1 MKNDILKHYIEVP
14 DNLFALLSRYRVVI
28 PGIQRHYVQGANNPK
43 AESVRKQ
50 FIKEI
55 FTAIEKK
62 QNEFSLHFIY
72 GPINT
77 DGEDSFVPVDG
88 QQRLTTLW
96 LIARYAAEKA
106 EPSDR
111 KHLLH
116 LLSRFTYEDRINA
129 KRFCQALTCEDSR
142 WDITQDPNPNILCQ
156 DWFVDY
162 WKEDETVASM
172 IRMLST
178 IHEEWNKYQD
188 TITAENILEAIDS
201 KIRFNLKIDAFG
213 DDIYMKMN
221 ARGLQLTQWENFK
234 AKISEDL
241 REDKKEWWVK
251 KMEELSNRFFTLSDK
266 QHELPDNAFF
276 ALYARIMAYEAR
288 ESGVDCGNNIK
299 ELADYKK
306 WNHIELPFVPYSDF
320 SGIMQGIQE
329 RQDSGNEPIAS
340 TVADTCVKMLETVL
354 DNAQEKV
361 PYFGDSKLF
370 DTFFHPQNGN
380 ELDFTLCCYE
390 YFKKFDNIDN
400 CDFLKAL
407 RLMWNILEN
416 VNKQYDKP
424 DNRIELVKKFIDL
437 EDKTLYSRK
446 ITLYS
451 PQIKEIIDSD
461 VPEQA
466 KEEAKKAIQMHCDD
480 QSMPNDWNEETLGPW
495 SNWNDAIEKA
505 EECAF
510 FHGSIRFLYRNS
522 NGDTTCWKKF
532 ATKLSNCKKLFTK
545 DGLSEEMKV
554 KANQVLISHCED
566 WKKLIRKP
574 VFDAKNESWKQVLT
588 DSSLSEC
595 VNGLLLSPNE
605 IVDNHNEI
613 IQILIDDAIWKNLI
627 KETPGYELEWKANSP
642 SLWLNRYLYLT
653 LKLTRD
659 NHEDILDAFIGESK
673 VTFDAPE
680 EERYRTIKG
689 KNYYFAVPMWFTY
702 KYKGKEYHFAWQTSG
717 NIDMYDNNWNKLF
730 DLYYKKYGEG
740 FNIAIDDQSDHD
752 SSYYIRMIEDCIER
766 YVKLKGNHT
775 SSLPVQHK

>member
-1 MKNDILKHYIEVP
+1 MKNDILKQNIEVP

-62 QNEFSLHFIY
+62 QNEFNLHFIY

-111 KHLLH
+111 KDLLR

-129 KRFCQALTCEDSR
+129 KRFCQALTCEASR

-178 IHEEWNKYQD
+178 IHEEWNKHQG
-188 TITAENILEAIDS
+188 TITAEDILEAIAS

-234 AKISEDL
+234 GKFSEDL

-251 KMEELSNRFFTLSDK
+251 EMEELSNRFFTCSNK

-288 ESGVDCGNNIK
+288 KKTGVDCGNNIK

-320 SGIMQGIQE
+320 SGIMQEIQE
-329 RQDSGNEPIAS
+329 IRNEPIAS

-354 DNAQEKV
+354 DNAQEIV

-390 YFKKFDNIDN
+390 YFKKFNNIDTR
-400 CDFLKAL
+400 DFLKDL

-416 VNKQYDKP
+416 VDKQYENPDYRVKLIKKIIDIEDK
-424 DNRIELVKKFIDL
+424 DL
-437 EDKTLYSRK
+437 KDKTLYSPK
-446 ITLYS
+446 
-451 PQIKEIIDSD
+451 IKEIIGSIAS
-461 VPEQA
+461 EQA
-466 KEEAKKAIQMHCDD
+466 KEQAEEEAEKAVQMNRND
-480 QSMPNDWNEETLGPW
+480 QSMPSDWNEEKLGLW
-495 SNWNDAIEKA
+495 RDWNDAIEKA
-505 EECAF
+505 EKWAF
-510 FHGSIRFLYRNS
+510 FHGSIRFLYEKNS
-522 NGDTTCWKKF
+522 NRETTWENF
-532 ATKLSNCKKLFTK
+532 ATKLSNCMDLFVSE
-545 DGLSEEMKV
+545 GLSEDKKM
-554 KANQVLISHCED
+554 KANQVLISHCEN
-566 WKKLIRKP
+566 WENLRRKP
-574 VFDAKNESWKQVLT
+574 VFDAKKESWKKVLT
-588 DSSLSEC
+588 DSSLSKC

-605 IVDNHNEI
+605 IVDNHDDI
-613 IQILIDDAIWKNLI
+613 IQLLIDNDIWKNLI
-627 KETPGYELEWKANSP
+627 TKNSGYKLEWKANSP

-702 KYKGKEYHFAWQTSG
+702 KYKGKEYHFAWQTLG
-717 NIDMYDNNWNKLF
+717 NIDMYDNGWERLS
-730 DLYYKKYGEG
+730 DQYDGEMANN
-740 FNIAIDDQSDHD
+740 FTIHIDEETDHD
-752 SSYYIRMIEDCIER
+752 SSYYIKKIEKCIDCYEKIHN
-766 YVKLKGNHT
+766 K
-775 SSLPVQHK
+775 

>member
-1 MKNDILKHYIEVP
+1 MRNDILKYYIEVP

-55 FTAIEKK
+55 FTAIEEK
-62 QNEFSLHFIY
+62 QSDFNLHFIY

-111 KHLLH
+111 KDLLS

-129 KRFCQALTCEDSR
+129 KRFCQALTCENSR
-142 WDITQDPNPNILCQ
+142 WDITQDPNPDILCQ

-178 IHEEWNKYQD
+178 IHEEWNKHQD
-188 TITAENILEAIDS
+188 SITAEDILEAIAS

-234 AKISEDL
+234 GKFSEDL
-241 REDKKEWWVK
+241 CEDKKEWWVK
-251 KMEELSNRFFTLSDK
+251 EMEELSNRFFTCSDE

-276 ALYARIMAYEAR
+276 ALYARIMAYEAKKP
-288 ESGVDCGNNIK
+288 GVDCGNGIK
-299 ELADYKK
+299 ELAAYTHNT
-306 WNHIELPFVPYSDF
+306 WSQIELPFVPYSDF
-320 SGIMQGIQE
+320 SGITN
-329 RQDSGNEPIAS
+329 NESIAS
-340 TVADTCVKMLETVL
+340 TVAATCVKMIKTVL
-354 DNAQEKV
+354 DNFKEIA
-361 PYFGDSKLF
+361 PYFGDNKLF

-390 YFKKFDNIDN
+390 YFKKFVNEDVDTTH
-400 CDFLKAL
+400 FLKAL

-416 VNKQYDKP
+416 VDKQYENP
-424 DNRIELVKKFIDL
+424 DNRVELVKKFISL
-437 EDKTLYSRK
+437 EDK
-446 ITLYS
+446 TLYS
-451 PQIKEIIDSD
+451 PQIKEIIGSD
-461 VPEQA
+461 DPEQA
-466 KEEAKKAIQMHCDD
+466 KEEAEKAVQMHRND
-480 QSMPNDWNEETLGPW
+480 QSMPSDWNEETLKPW

-522 NGDTTCWKKF
+522 NRETTWENF
-532 ATKLSNCKKLFTK
+532 ATKLSNCMDLFTK
-545 DGLSEEMKV
+545 DGLSEDKKV

-574 VFDAKNESWKQVLT
+574 VFDTDKESWKQVLT
-588 DSSLSEC
+588 DVKLSEY

-605 IVDNHNEI
+605 IADSHDDI
-613 IQILIDDAIWKNLI
+613 IQLLIDNDIWKNLI
-627 KETPGYELEWKANSP
+627 NENPGYELEWKANSP

-653 LKLTRD
+653 VKLTR
-659 NHEDILDAFIGESK
+659 NNREDILDSFINN
-673 VTFDAPE
+673 DD
-680 EERYRTIKG
+680 IK
-689 KNYYFAVPMWFTY
+689 FEA
-702 KYKGKEYHFAWQTSG
+702 
-717 NIDMYDNNWNKLF
+717 
-730 DLYYKKYGEG
+730 
-740 FNIAIDDQSDHD
+740 
-752 SSYYIRMIEDCIER
+752 EDCCT
-766 YVKLKGNHT
+766 YVLR
-775 SSLPVQHK
+775 V

>member
-1 MKNDILKHYIEVP
+1 MKNDILKHYTEVP

-62 QNEFSLHFIY
+62 QNEFNLHFIY

-77 DGEDSFVPVDG
+77 NGEDSFVPVDG

-96 LIARYAAEKA
+96 LIARYAVEKA
-106 EPSDR
+106 EPSNR
-111 KHLLH
+111 KDLLR

-129 KRFCQALTCEDSR
+129 KRFCQALTCEDLR
-142 WDITQDPNPNILCQ
+142 WDITQDPNPDILCQ

-178 IHEEWNKYQD
+178 IHEEWNKHQD
-188 TITAENILEAIDS
+188 SITAEDILEAIAS
-201 KIRFNLKIDAFG
+201 KIRFELKIDAFG

-234 AKISEDL
+234 GKFSEDL
-241 REDKKEWWVK
+241 CEDKKEWWVK
-251 KMEELSNRFFTLSDK
+251 EMEELSNRFFTCSDE

-288 ESGVDCGNNIK
+288 ESGVDCGNGIK
-299 ELADYKK
+299 ELAAYTH
-306 WNHIELPFVPYSDF
+306 NHNTWSQIELPFVPYSDF
-320 SGIMQGIQE
+320 SGITN
-329 RQDSGNEPIAS
+329 NESIAS
-340 TVADTCVKMLETVL
+340 TVADTCVKMIKTVL
-354 DNAQEKV
+354 GNDQNIV

-554 KANQVLISHCED
+554 KANQVLISHCGNWEVL
-566 WKKLIRKP
+566 KRKP
-574 VFDAKNESWKQVLT
+574 VFDANKESWKQVLT
-588 DSSLSEC
+588 DFSLSEC

-605 IVDNHNEI
+605 IVDNHDDI
-613 IQILIDDAIWKNLI
+613 IQLLIDNDIWKNLI
-627 KETPGYELEWKANSP
+627 TKNSGYELEWKENSP
-642 SLWLNRYLYLT
+642 SLWWNWHLKLT
-653 LKLTRD
+653 LKLTR
-659 NHEDILDAFIGESK
+659 NNREDILDAFINESK

-680 EERYRTIKG
+680 EKRYRKIKG

-702 KYKGKEYHFAWQTSG
+702 KYKGKEYHFAWQTLG
-717 NIDMYDNNWNKLF
+717 NIDMYDNGWKRLF
-730 DLYYKKYGEG
+730 DQYDGEMANN
-740 FNIAIDDQSDHD
+740 FTIHIDEETGHD
-752 SSYYIRMIEDCIER
+752 SSYYIKKIEKCIDCYEKIHN
-766 YVKLKGNHT
+766 K
-775 SSLPVQHK
+775 

>member
-1 MKNDILKHYIEVP
+1 MKNNILKHYIEVP

-62 QNEFSLHFIY
+62 QNEFNLHFIY

-77 DGEDSFVPVDG
+77 NGEDSFVPVDG

-106 EPSDR
+106 ESSDR
-111 KHLLH
+111 KDLLR

-178 IHEEWNKYQD
+178 IYEEWNKHQD
-188 TITAENILEAIDS
+188 SITAEDILEAIAS
-201 KIRFNLKIDAFG
+201 KIRFELKIDAFG

-234 AKISEDL
+234 GKFSEDL

-251 KMEELSNRFFTLSDK
+251 EMEELSNRFFHCSGE

-288 ESGVDCGNNIK
+288 KSVVDCGNGIK
-299 ELADYKK
+299 ELAAYTHNT
-306 WNHIELPFVPYSDF
+306 WSQIELPFVPYSDF
-320 SGIMQGIQE
+320 SGITN
-329 RQDSGNEPIAS
+329 NES
-340 TVADTCVKMLETVL
+340 VAKTCVKMLKTVL
-354 DNAQEKV
+354 DHYKKAV
-361 PYFGDSKLF
+361 PYFGDRTLF
-370 DTFFHPQNGN
+370 ETFFHPKNKN
-380 ELDFTLCCYE
+380 DLDFTLCCYE
-390 YFKKFDNIDN
+390 YFKKFNNIETK
-400 CDFLKAL
+400 DFLKAL

-416 VNKQYDKP
+416 VYRQDEKP
-424 DNRIELVKKFIDL
+424 DYRVKLVKKFIDL
-437 EDKTLYSRK
+437 GDQ
-446 ITLYS
+446 TLYS
-451 PQIKEIIDSD
+451 PQIKGKIIDSNA
-461 VPEQA
+461 PEQA
-466 KEEAKKAIQMHCDD
+466 KEEAEKAIQMNCND
-480 QSMPNDWNEETLGPW
+480 QSMPSDWNEETLGKW

-522 NGDTTCWKKF
+522 NGEKPWEKF
-532 ATKLSNCKKLFTK
+532 ATKLCNCIDLFTK
-545 DGLSEEMKV
+545 DGLSEEKKV
-554 KANQVLISHCED
+554 KANQVLISHC
-566 WKKLIRKP
+566 KKWDDIRREP
-574 VFDAKNESWKQVLT
+574 VFDTKNESWKQVLT

-613 IQILIDDAIWKNLI
+613 IQILIDDAIWKILI

-702 KYKGKEYHFAWQTSG
+702 KYKDKEYHFAWQTWG
-717 NIDMYDNNWNKLF
+717 NIDMYDNGWERLF
-730 DLYYKKYGEG
+730 DQYDGEMANN
-740 FNIAIDDQSDHD
+740 FTIHIDKETGHD
-752 SSYYIRMIEDCIER
+752 SSYYIKKIEDCIDCYE
-766 YVKLKGNHT
+766 KIHNK
-775 SSLPVQHK
+775 

>member
-43 AESVRKQ
+43 AESVRKL

-55 FTAIEKK
+55 FTAIEEK
-62 QNEFSLHFIY
+62 QNEFNLHFIY

-111 KHLLH
+111 KDLLS

-142 WDITQDPNPNILCQ
+142 WDFTQDLNPDILCQ

-178 IHEEWNKYQD
+178 IHEEWNKHQD
-188 TITAENILEAIDS
+188 TITAEDVLEAIAS

-234 AKISEDL
+234 GKFSEDL
-241 REDKKEWWVK
+241 CEDKKEWWVK
-251 KMEELSNRFFTLSDK
+251 EMEELSNRFFTCSDE

-288 ESGVDCGNNIK
+288 ESGVDCGNSIK
-299 ELADYKK
+299 QLAAYTHNT
-306 WNHIELPFVPYSDF
+306 WSQIELPFVPYSDF
-320 SGIMQGIQE
+320 SGITN
-329 RQDSGNEPIAS
+329 NESIAS
-340 TVADTCVKMLETVL
+340 TIAATCVKMIKTVL
-354 DNAQEKV
+354 ERYQKIV
-361 PYFGDSKLF
+361 PYFGDRTLF
-370 DTFFHPQNGN
+370 ETFFHPKNKN
-380 ELDFTLCCYE
+380 DLDFTLCCYE
-390 YFKKFDNIDN
+390 YFKKFDNIETK
-400 CDFLKAL
+400 DFLKAL

-416 VNKQYDKP
+416 VP
-424 DNRIELVKKFIDL
+424 DNRVELVKKIIDL
-437 EDKTLYSRK
+437 EDKTLYSR
-446 ITLYS
+446 
-451 PQIKEIIDSD
+451 QIKKIIGSNT
-461 VPEQA
+461 PKQA
-466 KEEAKKAIQMHCDD
+466 EEEAEKAIQMDCND
-480 QSMPNDWNEETLGPW
+480 QSIPSDWNEETLGKW

-522 NGDTTCWKKF
+522 NGKNTWEKF
-532 ATKLSNCKKLFTK
+532 ATKLSNCMDLFTK
-545 DGLSEEMKV
+545 DGLSEDKKV
-554 KANQVLISHCED
+554 KANQVLISHCKD

-574 VFDAKNESWKQVLT
+574 VFDTDKESWKQVLT
-588 DSSLSEC
+588 DVKLSEY

-605 IVDNHNEI
+605 IADSHDDI
-613 IQILIDDAIWKNLI
+613 IQLLIDNDIWKNLI
-627 KETPGYELEWKANSP
+627 NENSGYELEWKANSP

-702 KYKGKEYHFAWQTSG
+702 KYKGKEYHFAWQIWG
-717 NIDMYDNNWNKLF
+717 YIDMYDNGWKRLCEQY
-730 DLYYKKYGEG
+730 DGEMANN
-740 FNIAIDDQSDHD
+740 FTIHIDEETDHD
-752 SSYYIRMIEDCIER
+752 SSYYIKKIEKCIDCYEKIHN
-766 YVKLKGNHT
+766 K
-775 SSLPVQHK
+775 

>member
-162 WKEDETVASM
+162 WKKDETVASM

-178 IHEEWNKYQD
+178 IHEEWNKHQD
-188 TITAENILEAIDS
+188 TITAEDVLEAIAS
-201 KIRFNLKIDAFG
+201 KIRFELKIDAFG

-234 AKISEDL
+234 GKFSEDL

-251 KMEELSNRFFTLSDK
+251 EIEELSNRFFTCSDE
-266 QHELPDNAFF
+266 QYELPDNAFF
-276 ALYARIMAYEAR
+276 ALYARIMAYEAKKT
-288 ESGVDCGNNIK
+288 GVDCGNGIK
-299 ELADYKK
+299 ELAAYTHNT
-306 WNHIELPFVPYSDF
+306 WSQIELPFVPYSDF
-320 SGIMQGIQE
+320 LGITN
-329 RQDSGNEPIAS
+329 NESIAS
-340 TVADTCVKMLETVL
+340 TVAATCVKMIKTVL
-354 DNAQEKV
+354 DRYQEIV
-361 PYFGDSKLF
+361 PYFGDRTLF
-370 DTFFHPQNGN
+370 ETFFHPKNGN

-390 YFKKFDNIDN
+390 YFQKFVNEDVDTTH
-400 CDFLKAL
+400 FLKAL

-416 VNKQYDKP
+416 VDKQYEKKT
-424 DNRIELVKKFIDL
+424 DNRVKLVKKFIDL
-437 EDKTLYSRK
+437 GDQ
-446 ITLYS
+446 TLYS
-451 PQIKEIIDSD
+451 PQIREIEKEIEKA
-461 VPEQA
+461 PEQA
-466 KEEAKKAIQMHCDD
+466 KEEAEKAKQMHCND
-480 QSMPNDWNEETLGPW
+480 QSMPSDWNEKILGRW
-495 SNWNDAIEKA
+495 SNWNDAIKKA

-510 FHGSIRFLYRNS
+510 FHGSIRFLYEKNS
-522 NGDTTCWKKF
+522 NGKTTWENF
-532 ATKLSNCKKLFTK
+532 ATKLSNCMDLFISE
-545 DGLSEEMKV
+545 GLSEDKKV

-702 KYKGKEYHFAWQTSG
+702 KYKGKEYHFAWQTLG
-717 NIDMYDNNWNKLF
+717 NIDMYDNGWERLF
-730 DLYYKKYGEG
+730 DQYDGEMANN
-740 FNIAIDDQSDHD
+740 FTIHIDKETGHD
-752 SSYYIRMIEDCIER
+752 SSYYIKKIEDCIDCYE
-766 YVKLKGNHT
+766 KIHNK
-775 SSLPVQHK
+775 

>member
-1 MKNDILKHYIEVP
+1 MKKDILKHYIEVP
-14 DNLFALLSRYRVVI
+14 DNLFTLLSRYRVVI

-62 QNEFSLHFIY
+62 QNEFNLHFIY

-77 DGEDSFVPVDG
+77 NGEDSFVPVDG

-96 LIARYAAEKA
+96 LIARYAVEKA
-106 EPSDR
+106 ESSDR
-111 KHLLH
+111 KDLLR

-142 WDITQDPNPNILCQ
+142 WNITQDPNPNILCQ

-178 IHEEWNKYQD
+178 IHEEWNKHQD
-188 TITAENILEAIDS
+188 SITAEDILEAIAS
-201 KIRFNLKIDAFG
+201 KIRFELKIDAFG

-234 AKISEDL
+234 GKFSEDL

-251 KMEELSNRFFTLSDK
+251 EMEELSNRFFTCSDE

-288 ESGVDCGNNIK
+288 KSSVDCGNNIK
-299 ELADYKK
+299 ELAAYTH
-306 WNHIELPFVPYSDF
+306 NHNTWSQIELPFVPYSDF
-320 SGIMQGIQE
+320 SGIMQGIQ
-329 RQDSGNEPIAS
+329 DYKGNEPIAS
-340 TVADTCVKMLETVL
+340 TVAETCVKIIKTVL
-354 DNAQEKV
+354 DNAQEIV

-390 YFKKFDNIDN
+390 YFKKFDNIDTR
-400 CDFLKAL
+400 DFLKDL

-416 VNKQYDKP
+416 VDKQYENPDDRVKLIKKIIDIEDK
-424 DNRIELVKKFIDL
+424 DL
-437 EDKTLYSRK
+437 KYKTLYSPK
-446 ITLYS
+446 
-451 PQIKEIIDSD
+451 IKEIIGSIAS
-461 VPEQA
+461 EQA
-466 KEEAKKAIQMHCDD
+466 KEQAEEEAEKAIQMQHND

-495 SNWNDAIEKA
+495 KNWNYAIEKA

-510 FHGSIRFLYRNS
+510 FHGSIRFLYEKNS
-522 NGDTTCWKKF
+522 NGETIWEKF
-532 ATKLSNCKKLFTK
+532 ATKLSNCKNLFTK
-545 DGLSEEMKV
+545 DGLSEEKKV
-554 KANQVLISHCED
+554 KANQVLISHCEN
-566 WKKLIRKP
+566 WENLRQKL
-574 VFDAKNESWKQVLT
+574 VFDANKESWKKVLT
-588 DSSLSEC
+588 NSSLSKC

-605 IVDNHNEI
+605 IVDNHDDI
-613 IQILIDDAIWKNLI
+613 IQLLIDNDIWKNLI
-627 KETPGYELEWKANSP
+627 TKNSGYKLEWRANSL
-642 SLWLNRYLYLT
+642 SLWLNRYPYLT
-653 LKLTRD
+653 LKLMR
-659 NHEDILDAFIGESK
+659 NNREDILDAFINESK

-680 EERYRTIKG
+680 EKRYRTIKG

-702 KYKGKEYHFAWQTSG
+702 KYKGKEYHFAWQTWG
-717 NIDMYDNNWNKLF
+717 NIDMYDNSWER
-730 DLYYKKYGEG
+730 LYDQYDREMANN
-740 FNIAIDDQSDHD
+740 FTIHIDEETGHD
-752 SSYYIRMIEDCIER
+752 SSYYLKKIEDCINCYE
-766 YVKLKGNHT
+766 KIHNK
-775 SSLPVQHK
+775 

>member
-1 MKNDILKHYIEVP
+1 MKKDILKHYIEVP
-14 DNLFALLSRYRVVI
+14 DNLFTLLSRYRVVI

-55 FTAIEKK
+55 FAAIKEK

-72 GPINT
+72 GSINT
-77 DGEDSFVPVDG
+77 NGEDSFVPVDG

-111 KHLLH
+111 KDLLS

-178 IHEEWNKYQD
+178 IYEEWNKHQD
-188 TITAENILEAIDS
+188 SITAEDILEAIAS
-201 KIRFNLKIDAFG
+201 KIRFKLKIDAFG

-234 AKISEDL
+234 GKFSEDL

-251 KMEELSNRFFTLSDK
+251 EMEELSNRFFTCSDE

-288 ESGVDCGNNIK
+288 KQPGVDCGNSIK
-299 ELADYKK
+299 QLAAYTH
-306 WNHIELPFVPYSDF
+306 NHNTWSQIELPFVPYSDF
-320 SGIMQGIQE
+320 SGITN
-329 RQDSGNEPIAS
+329 NESIAS
-340 TVADTCVKMLETVL
+340 TVADTCVKMIKTVL
-354 DNAQEKV
+354 ASAQNIV

-390 YFKKFDNIDN
+390 YFKKFVNEDVNTTH
-400 CDFLKAL
+400 FLKAL

-416 VNKQYDKP
+416 VDKQYEKKT

-437 EDKTLYSRK
+437 GDQ
-446 ITLYS
+446 TLYS
-451 PQIKEIIDSD
+451 PQIKEIEKA
-461 VPEQA
+461 PEQA
-466 KEEAKKAIQMHCDD
+466 KEEAEKAKQMHCNDK
-480 QSMPNDWNEETLGPW
+480 SMPNDWNEETLKPW

-510 FHGSIRFLYRNS
+510 FHGSIRFLYEKNS
-522 NGDTTCWKKF
+522 NGKTTWENF
-532 ATKLSNCKKLFTK
+532 ATKLSNCMDLFVSE
-545 DGLSEEMKV
+545 GLSEDKKV

-653 LKLTRD
+653 LKLKR
-659 NHEDILDAFIGESK
+659 NNREDILDAFINDSK

-702 KYKGKEYHFAWQTSG
+702 KYKGKEYHFAWQTWG
-717 NIDMYDNNWNKLF
+717 NIDMYDNSWERLF
-730 DLYYKKYGEG
+730 DQYDGEMANN
-740 FNIAIDDQSDHD
+740 FTIHIDKETGHD
-752 SSYYIRMIEDCIER
+752 SSYYIKKIEKCIDCYEKIHN
-766 YVKLKGNHT
+766 K
-775 SSLPVQHK
+775 

>member
-43 AESVRKQ
+43 AESVRKL

-55 FTAIEKK
+55 FTAIEEK
-62 QNEFSLHFIY
+62 QNEFNLHFIY

-106 EPSDR
+106 EPSER
-111 KHLLH
+111 KDLLS

-142 WDITQDPNPNILCQ
+142 WDFTQDPNPDILCQ

-178 IHEEWNKYQD
+178 IHEEWNKHQD
-188 TITAENILEAIDS
+188 SITAEDILEAIAS
-201 KIRFNLKIDAFG
+201 KIRFELKIDAFG

-234 AKISEDL
+234 GKFSEDL
-241 REDKKEWWVK
+241 CEDKKEWWVK
-251 KMEELSNRFFTLSDK
+251 EMEELSNRFFTCSDE

-276 ALYARIMAYEAR
+276 ALYARIIAYEAR
-288 ESGVDCGNNIK
+288 ESGVDCGNGIK
-299 ELADYKK
+299 ELAAYTH
-306 WNHIELPFVPYSDF
+306 NHNTWSQIELPFVPYSDF
-320 SGIMQGIQE
+320 SGITN
-329 RQDSGNEPIAS
+329 NESIAS
-340 TVADTCVKMLETVL
+340 TVAATCVKMIKTVL
-354 DNAQEKV
+354 DRYQKIV
-361 PYFGDSKLF
+361 PYFGDRTLF
-370 DTFFHPQNGN
+370 ETFFHPKNKN
-380 ELDFTLCCYE
+380 DLDFTLCCYE
-390 YFKKFDNIDN
+390 YFKKFNNIETK
-400 CDFLKAL
+400 DFLKAL

-416 VNKQYDKP
+416 VQ
-424 DNRIELVKKFIDL
+424 DNRVELVKKIIDL
-437 EDKTLYSRK
+437 EDKTLYSR
-446 ITLYS
+446 
-451 PQIKEIIDSD
+451 QIKEIIGSNP
-461 VPEQA
+461 PEQA
-466 KEEAKKAIQMHCDD
+466 EEEAEKAIQMDCND
-480 QSMPNDWNEETLGPW
+480 QSMPNDWNEEILGSW
-495 SNWNDAIEKA
+495 INWNDAIEKA

-522 NGDTTCWKKF
+522 NGEPTWEKF
-532 ATKLSNCKKLFTK
+532 ATKLSNCMDLFTK
-545 DGLSEEMKV
+545 DGLSEDKKV

-574 VFDAKNESWKQVLT
+574 VFDTDKESWKQVLT
-588 DSSLSEC
+588 DVKLSKC

-605 IVDNHNEI
+605 IVDNHDDI
-613 IQILIDDAIWKNLI
+613 IQLLIDNDIWKNLI
-627 KETPGYELEWKANSP
+627 TKNSGYKLEWKANSL

-653 LKLTRD
+653 LKLKR
-659 NHEDILDAFIGESK
+659 NNREDILDAFINESK

-702 KYKGKEYHFAWQTSG
+702 KYKGKEYHFAWQIWG
-717 NIDMYDNNWNKLF
+717 YIDMYDNGWKRLCEQY
-730 DLYYKKYGEG
+730 DGEMANN
-740 FNIAIDDQSDHD
+740 FTIHIDEETDHD
-752 SSYYIRMIEDCIER
+752 SSYYIKKIENCIDCYEKIHN
-766 YVKLKGNHT
+766 K
-775 SSLPVQHK
+775 

>member
-43 AESVRKQ
+43 AESVRKL

-55 FTAIEKK
+55 FTAIEEK
-62 QNEFSLHFIY
+62 QNEFNLHFIY

-111 KHLLH
+111 KDLLS

-142 WDITQDPNPNILCQ
+142 WDFTQDPNPDILCQ
-156 DWFVDY
+156 DCFVDY

-178 IHEEWNKYQD
+178 IHEEWNKHQD
-188 TITAENILEAIDS
+188 TITAEDVLEAIAS

-234 AKISEDL
+234 GKFSEDL
-241 REDKKEWWVK
+241 CEDKKEWWVK
-251 KMEELSNRFFTLSDK
+251 EMEELSNRFFTCSDE

-288 ESGVDCGNNIK
+288 ESGVDCGNGIK
-299 ELADYKK
+299 ELAAYTH
-306 WNHIELPFVPYSDF
+306 NHNTWSQIELPFVPYSDF
-320 SGIMQGIQE
+320 SGITN
-329 RQDSGNEPIAS
+329 NESIAS
-340 TVADTCVKMLETVL
+340 TVAATCVKMIKTVL
-354 DNAQEKV
+354 DRYQKIV
-361 PYFGDSKLF
+361 PYFGDRTLF
-370 DTFFHPQNGN
+370 ETFFHPKNKN
-380 ELDFTLCCYE
+380 DLDFTLCCYE
-390 YFKKFDNIDN
+390 YFKKFNNIETK
-400 CDFLKAL
+400 DFLKAL

-416 VNKQYDKP
+416 VQ
-424 DNRIELVKKFIDL
+424 DNRVELVKKIIDL
-437 EDKTLYSRK
+437 EDKTLYSR
-446 ITLYS
+446 
-451 PQIKEIIDSD
+451 QIKEIIGSNP
-461 VPEQA
+461 PEQA
-466 KEEAKKAIQMHCDD
+466 EEEAEKAIQMDCND
-480 QSMPNDWNEETLGPW
+480 QSMPNDWNEEILGSW
-495 SNWNDAIEKA
+495 INWNDAIEKA

-522 NGDTTCWKKF
+522 NGEPTWEKF
-532 ATKLSNCKKLFTK
+532 ATKLSNCMDLFTK
-545 DGLSEEMKV
+545 DGLSEDKKV

-574 VFDAKNESWKQVLT
+574 VFDTDKESWKQVLT
-588 DSSLSEC
+588 DVKLSKC

-605 IVDNHNEI
+605 IVDNHDDI
-613 IQILIDDAIWKNLI
+613 IQLLIDNDIWKNLI
-627 KETPGYELEWKANSP
+627 TKNSGYKLEWKANSL

-653 LKLTRD
+653 LKLKR
-659 NHEDILDAFIGESK
+659 NNREDILDAFINESK

-702 KYKGKEYHFAWQTSG
+702 KYKGKEYHFAWQIWG
-717 NIDMYDNNWNKLF
+717 YIDMYDNGWKRLCEQY
-730 DLYYKKYGEG
+730 DGEMANN
-740 FNIAIDDQSDHD
+740 FTIHIDEETDHD
-752 SSYYIRMIEDCIER
+752 SSYYIKKIENCIDCYEKIHN
-766 YVKLKGNHT
+766 K
-775 SSLPVQHK
+775 

>member
-55 FTAIEKK
+55 FTAIEEK
-62 QNEFSLHFIY
+62 QSDFNLHFIY

-96 LIARYAAEKA
+96 LIARYAVEKA

-111 KHLLH
+111 KDLLR

-142 WDITQDPNPNILCQ
+142 WDIIQDPNPDILCQ

-178 IHEEWNKYQD
+178 IHEEWNKHQD
-188 TITAENILEAIDS
+188 SITAEDILEAIAS

-234 AKISEDL
+234 GKFSEDL
-241 REDKKEWWVK
+241 CEDKKESWDK
-251 KMEELSNRFFTLSDK
+251 EMEELSNLFFTCSSE
-266 QHELPDNAFF
+266 HELPDNAFF

-288 ESGVDCGNNIK
+288 KSGVDCGNSIK
-299 ELADYKK
+299 ELAAYTH
-306 WNHIELPFVPYSDF
+306 NHNTWSQIELPFVPYSDF
-320 SGIMQGIQE
+320 SDIIN
-329 RQDSGNEPIAS
+329 NESIAS
-340 TVADTCVKMLETVL
+340 TVPATCVKMIKTVL
-354 DNAQEKV
+354 DNFKEIV
-361 PYFGDSKLF
+361 PYFGDNKLF
-370 DTFFHPQNGN
+370 DTFFHPQNRN

-390 YFKKFDNIDN
+390 YFKKFVNEDVDTNN
-400 CDFLKAL
+400 FLKAL

-416 VNKQYDKP
+416 VDKLYEEP
-424 DNRIELVKKFIDL
+424 DNRVKLIKKFIDL
-437 EDKTLYSRK
+437 GDQ
-446 ITLYS
+446 TLYS
-451 PQIKEIIDSD
+451 PQIKEKIGSNA
-461 VPEQA
+461 PEQA
-466 KEEAKKAIQMHCDD
+466 KEEAEKAVQMHRND
-480 QSMPNDWNEETLGPW
+480 QSMPSAWNEDKLGPW
-495 SNWNDAIEKA
+495 RDWNDAIEKA
-505 EECAF
+505 ENWAF
-510 FHGSIRFLYRNS
+510 FHGSIRLLYRNG
-522 NGDTTCWKKF
+522 NGETTWENF
-532 ATKLSNCKKLFTK
+532 ATKLSNCMDLFTK
-545 DGLSEEMKV
+545 DGLSEDKKV

-574 VFDAKNESWKQVLT
+574 VFDTDKESWKQVLT

-627 KETPGYELEWKANSP
+627 KDTSGYELEWKANSP
-642 SLWLNRYLYLT
+642 SLWLSRYLYLT
-653 LKLTRD
+653 VKLTR
-659 NHEDILDAFIGESK
+659 NNREDVLDLNSA
-673 VTFDAPE
+673 T
-680 EERYRTIKG
+680 
-689 KNYYFAVPMWFTY
+689 
-702 KYKGKEYHFAWQTSG
+702 
-717 NIDMYDNNWNKLF
+717 L
-730 DLYYKKYGEG
+730 L
-740 FNIAIDDQSDHD
+740 
-752 SSYYIRMIEDCIER
+752 
-766 YVKLKGNHT
+766 
-775 SSLPVQHK
+775 

>member
-55 FTAIEKK
+55 FTAIEEK
-62 QNEFSLHFIY
+62 QNEFNLHFIY

-111 KHLLH
+111 KDLLS

-142 WDITQDPNPNILCQ
+142 WDFTQDPNPDILCQ

-178 IHEEWNKYQD
+178 IHEEWNKHQD
-188 TITAENILEAIDS
+188 SITAEDILEAIAS
-201 KIRFNLKIDAFG
+201 KIRFELKIDAFG

-234 AKISEDL
+234 GKFSEDL

-251 KMEELSNRFFTLSDK
+251 EMEELSNRFFTCSDE

-276 ALYARIMAYEAR
+276 ALYARIMAYEAK

-299 ELADYKK
+299 ELAAYTH
-306 WNHIELPFVPYSDF
+306 NHNTWSQIELPFVPYSDF
-320 SGIMQGIQE
+320 SGIMQGIQDI
-329 RQDSGNEPIAS
+329 RNEPIAS
-340 TVADTCVKMLETVL
+340 SVADTCVKMIKTVL
-354 DNAQEKV
+354 DNAQNTV

-390 YFKKFDNIDN
+390 YFKKFNNIDTR
-400 CDFLKAL
+400 DFLKDL

-416 VNKQYDKP
+416 VDKQYENPDYRVEFIKKIIDIEDK
-424 DNRIELVKKFIDL
+424 DL
-437 EDKTLYSRK
+437 KDKTLYSPK
-446 ITLYS
+446 
-451 PQIKEIIDSD
+451 IKEIIGSD
-461 VPEQA
+461 APKQA
-466 KEEAKKAIQMHCDD
+466 KEQAEEEAEKAVQMHRND
-480 QSMPNDWNEETLGPW
+480 QSMPNDWNEEILGSW
-495 SNWNDAIEKA
+495 INWNDAIEKA
-505 EECAF
+505 EEYAF
-510 FHGSIRFLYRNS
+510 FHGSIRFLYEKNS
-522 NGDTTCWKKF
+522 NGKTTWENF
-532 ATKLSNCKKLFTK
+532 ATKLSNCMDLFVSE
-545 DGLSEEMKV
+545 GLSEDKKV

-613 IQILIDDAIWKNLI
+613 IQILIDDTIWKNLI
-627 KETPGYELEWKANSP
+627 KETPGYELEWKAYSL
-642 SLWLNRYLYLT
+642 SLWLNWNRYLT
-653 LKLTRD
+653 LKLKR
-659 NHEDILDAFIGESK
+659 NNREDILDAFINESK

-702 KYKGKEYHFAWQTSG
+702 KYKGKEYHFAWQIWG
-717 NIDMYDNNWNKLF
+717 YIDMYDNGWKRLCEQY
-730 DLYYKKYGEG
+730 DGEMANN
-740 FNIAIDDQSDHD
+740 FTIHIDEETDHD
-752 SSYYIRMIEDCIER
+752 SSYYIKKIENCIDCYEKIHN
-766 YVKLKGNHT
+766 K
-775 SSLPVQHK
+775 

>member
-1 MKNDILKHYIEVP
+1 MKNDILKQNIEVP

-62 QNEFSLHFIY
+62 QNEFNLHFIY

-77 DGEDSFVPVDG
+77 NGEDSFVPVDG

-111 KHLLH
+111 KDLLS

-142 WDITQDPNPNILCQ
+142 WDITQDPNPDILCQ

-178 IHEEWNKYQD
+178 IYEEWNKHQD
-188 TITAENILEAIDS
+188 SITAEDILEAIAS

-234 AKISEDL
+234 GKFSEDL
-241 REDKKEWWVK
+241 CEDKKEWWVK
-251 KMEELSNRFFTLSDK
+251 EMEELSNRFFTCSDE

-276 ALYARIMAYEAR
+276 ALYARIMAYEAKKT
-288 ESGVDCGNNIK
+288 GVDCGNGIK
-299 ELADYKK
+299 ELAAYTHNT
-306 WNHIELPFVPYSDF
+306 WSQIELPFVPYSDF
-320 SGIMQGIQE
+320 SGITN
-329 RQDSGNEPIAS
+329 NESIAS
-340 TVADTCVKMLETVL
+340 TVAATCVKMIKTVL
-354 DNAQEKV
+354 DRYQEIV
-361 PYFGDSKLF
+361 PYFGDRTLF
-370 DTFFHPQNGN
+370 ETFFHPKNKN
-380 ELDFTLCCYE
+380 DLDFTLCCYE
-390 YFKKFDNIDN
+390 YFKKFDNIETK
-400 CDFLKAL
+400 DFLKAL

-416 VNKQYDKP
+416 VQ
-424 DNRIELVKKFIDL
+424 DNRVELVKKIIDL
-437 EDKTLYSRK
+437 EDKTLYSR
-446 ITLYS
+446 
-451 PQIKEIIDSD
+451 QIKKIIGSNA
-461 VPEQA
+461 PEQA
-466 KEEAKKAIQMHCDD
+466 EEEAEKAIQMHYNDK
-480 QSMPNDWNEETLGPW
+480 SMPNDWNEEKLGSW

-505 EECAF
+505 EEYAF
-510 FHGSIRFLYRNS
+510 FHGSIRFLYEKNS
-522 NGDTTCWKKF
+522 NGKTTWENF
-532 ATKLSNCKKLFTK
+532 ATKLSNCMDLFVSE
-545 DGLSEEMKV
+545 GLSEDKKV

-653 LKLTRD
+653 LKLKR
-659 NHEDILDAFIGESK
+659 NNREDILDAFINDSK

-702 KYKGKEYHFAWQTSG
+702 KYKGKEYHFAWQTWG
-717 NIDMYDNNWNKLF
+717 NIDMYDNSWERLF
-730 DLYYKKYGEG
+730 DQYDGEMANN
-740 FNIAIDDQSDHD
+740 FTIHIDEETDHD
-752 SSYYIRMIEDCIER
+752 SSYYIKKIEKCIDCYEKIHN
-766 YVKLKGNHT
+766 K
-775 SSLPVQHK
+775 

>member
-1 MKNDILKHYIEVP
+1 MRNDILKYYIEVP

-55 FTAIEKK
+55 FTAIEEK
-62 QNEFSLHFIY
+62 QSDFNLHFIY

-111 KHLLH
+111 KDLLS

-129 KRFCQALTCEDSR
+129 KRFCQALTCENSR
-142 WDITQDPNPNILCQ
+142 WDITQDPNPDILCQ

-178 IHEEWNKYQD
+178 IHEEWNKHQD
-188 TITAENILEAIDS
+188 SITAEDILEAIAS

-234 AKISEDL
+234 GKFSEDL
-241 REDKKEWWVK
+241 CEDKKEWWVK
-251 KMEELSNRFFTLSDK
+251 EMEELSNRFFTCSDE

-276 ALYARIMAYEAR
+276 ALYARIMAYEAKKP
-288 ESGVDCGNNIK
+288 GVDCGNGIK
-299 ELADYKK
+299 ELAAYTHNT
-306 WNHIELPFVPYSDF
+306 WSQIELPFVPYSDF
-320 SGIMQGIQE
+320 SGITN
-329 RQDSGNEPIAS
+329 NESIAS
-340 TVADTCVKMLETVL
+340 TVAATCVKMIKTVL
-354 DNAQEKV
+354 DNFKEIA
-361 PYFGDSKLF
+361 PYFGDNKLF

-390 YFKKFDNIDN
+390 YFKKFVNEDVDTTH
-400 CDFLKAL
+400 FLKAL

-416 VNKQYDKP
+416 VDKQYENP
-424 DNRIELVKKFIDL
+424 DNRVELVKKFISL
-437 EDKTLYSRK
+437 EDK
-446 ITLYS
+446 TLYS
-451 PQIKEIIDSD
+451 PQIKEIIGSD
-461 VPEQA
+461 DPEQA
-466 KEEAKKAIQMHCDD
+466 KEEAEKAVQMHRND
-480 QSMPNDWNEETLGPW
+480 QSMPSDWNEETLKPW

-522 NGDTTCWKKF
+522 NRETTWENF
-532 ATKLSNCKKLFTK
+532 ATKLSNCMDLFTK
-545 DGLSEEMKV
+545 DGLSEDKKV

-574 VFDAKNESWKQVLT
+574 VFDTDKESWKQVLT
-588 DSSLSEC
+588 DVKLSEY

-605 IVDNHNEI
+605 IADSHDDI
-613 IQILIDDAIWKNLI
+613 IQLLIQV
-627 KETPGYELEWKANSP
+627 SQ
-642 SLWLNRYLYLT
+642 
-653 LKLTRD
+653 
-659 NHEDILDAFIGESK
+659 
-673 VTFDAPE
+673 
-680 EERYRTIKG
+680 
-689 KNYYFAVPMWFTY
+689 VP
-702 KYKGKEYHFAWQTSG
+702 
-717 NIDMYDNNWNKLF
+717 
-730 DLYYKKYGEG
+730 
-740 FNIAIDDQSDHD
+740 
-752 SSYYIRMIEDCIER
+752 
-766 YVKLKGNHT
+766 
-775 SSLPVQHK
+775 

>member
-43 AESVRKQ
+43 AESVRKL

-55 FTAIEKK
+55 FTAIEEK
-62 QNEFSLHFIY
+62 QNEFNLHFIY

-111 KHLLH
+111 KDLLS

-142 WDITQDPNPNILCQ
+142 WDFTQDPNPDILCQ

-178 IHEEWNKYQD
+178 IHEEWNKHQD
-188 TITAENILEAIDS
+188 TITAEDVLEAIAS

-234 AKISEDL
+234 GKFSEDL
-241 REDKKEWWVK
+241 CEDKKEWWVK
-251 KMEELSNRFFTLSDK
+251 EMEELSNRFFTCSDE

-288 ESGVDCGNNIK
+288 ESGVDCGNSIK
-299 ELADYKK
+299 QLAAYTHNT
-306 WNHIELPFVPYSDF
+306 WSQIELPFVPYSDF
-320 SGIMQGIQE
+320 SGITN
-329 RQDSGNEPIAS
+329 NESIAS
-340 TVADTCVKMLETVL
+340 TIAATCVKMIKTVL
-354 DNAQEKV
+354 ERYQKIV
-361 PYFGDSKLF
+361 PYFGDRTLF
-370 DTFFHPQNGN
+370 ETFFHPKNKN
-380 ELDFTLCCYE
+380 DLDFTLCCYE
-390 YFKKFDNIDN
+390 YFKKFDNIETK
-400 CDFLKAL
+400 DFLKAL

-416 VNKQYDKP
+416 VP
-424 DNRIELVKKFIDL
+424 DNRVELVKKIIDL
-437 EDKTLYSRK
+437 EDKTLYFR
-446 ITLYS
+446 
-451 PQIKEIIDSD
+451 QIKKIIGSNT
-461 VPEQA
+461 PKQA
-466 KEEAKKAIQMHCDD
+466 EEEAEKAIQMDCND
-480 QSMPNDWNEETLGPW
+480 QSIPSDWNEETLGKW

-522 NGDTTCWKKF
+522 NGKNTWEKF
-532 ATKLSNCKKLFTK
+532 ATKLSNCMDLFTK
-545 DGLSEEMKV
+545 DGLSEDKKV
-554 KANQVLISHCED
+554 KANQVLISHCKD

-574 VFDAKNESWKQVLT
+574 VFDTDKESWKQVLT
-588 DSSLSEC
+588 DVKLSEY

-605 IVDNHNEI
+605 IADSHDDI
-613 IQILIDDAIWKNLI
+613 IQLLIDNDIWKNLI
-627 KETPGYELEWKANSP
+627 NENSGYELEWKANSP

-702 KYKGKEYHFAWQTSG
+702 KYKGKEYHFAWQIWG
-717 NIDMYDNNWNKLF
+717 YIDMYDNGWKRLCEQY
-730 DLYYKKYGEG
+730 DGEMANN
-740 FNIAIDDQSDHD
+740 FTIHIDEETDHD
-752 SSYYIRMIEDCIER
+752 SSYYIKKIEKCIDCYEKIHN
-766 YVKLKGNHT
+766 K
-775 SSLPVQHK
+775 

>member
-1 MKNDILKHYIEVP
+1 MKNDILKHFIEVP

-43 AESVRKQ
+43 AESVRKL

-55 FTAIEKK
+55 FTAIEEK
-62 QNEFSLHFIY
+62 QNEFNLHFIY

-111 KHLLH
+111 KDLLS

-142 WDITQDPNPNILCQ
+142 WDFTQDPNPDILCQ

-178 IHEEWNKYQD
+178 IHEEWNKHQD
-188 TITAENILEAIDS
+188 SITAEDVLEAIAS

-234 AKISEDL
+234 GKFSEDL
-241 REDKKEWWVK
+241 CEDKKEWWVK
-251 KMEELSNRFFTLSDK
+251 EMEELSNRFFTCSDE

-288 ESGVDCGNNIK
+288 ESGVDCGNGIK
-299 ELADYKK
+299 ELAAYTH
-306 WNHIELPFVPYSDF
+306 NHNTWSQIELPFVPYSDF
-320 SGIMQGIQE
+320 SGITN
-329 RQDSGNEPIAS
+329 NESIAS
-340 TVADTCVKMLETVL
+340 TVAATCVKMIKTVL
-354 DNAQEKV
+354 DRYQKIV
-361 PYFGDSKLF
+361 PYFGDRTLF
-370 DTFFHPQNGN
+370 ETFFHPKNKN
-380 ELDFTLCCYE
+380 DLDFTLCCYE
-390 YFKKFDNIDN
+390 YFKKFNNIETK
-400 CDFLKAL
+400 DFLKAL

-416 VNKQYDKP
+416 VQ
-424 DNRIELVKKFIDL
+424 DNRVELVKKIIDL
-437 EDKTLYSRK
+437 EDKTLYSR
-446 ITLYS
+446 
-451 PQIKEIIDSD
+451 QIKEIIGSNP
-461 VPEQA
+461 PEQA
-466 KEEAKKAIQMHCDD
+466 EEEAEKAIQMDCND
-480 QSMPNDWNEETLGPW
+480 QSMPNDWNEEILGSW
-495 SNWNDAIEKA
+495 INWNDAIEKA

-522 NGDTTCWKKF
+522 NEEPTWEKF
-532 ATKLSNCKKLFTK
+532 ATKLSNCMDLFTK
-545 DGLSEEMKV
+545 DGLSEDKKV

-574 VFDAKNESWKQVLT
+574 VFDTDKESWKQVLT
-588 DSSLSEC
+588 DVKLSKC

-605 IVDNHNEI
+605 IVDNHDDI
-613 IQILIDDAIWKNLI
+613 IQLLIDNDIWKNLI
-627 KETPGYELEWKANSP
+627 TKNSGYKLEWKANSL

-653 LKLTRD
+653 LKLKR
-659 NHEDILDAFIGESK
+659 NNREDILDAFINESK

-702 KYKGKEYHFAWQTSG
+702 KYKGKEYHFAWQIWG
-717 NIDMYDNNWNKLF
+717 YIDMYDNGWKRLCEQY
-730 DLYYKKYGEG
+730 DGEMANN
-740 FNIAIDDQSDHD
+740 FTIHIDEETDHD
-752 SSYYIRMIEDCIER
+752 SSYYIKKIENCIDCYEKIHN
-766 YVKLKGNHT
+766 K
-775 SSLPVQHK
+775 

>member
-1 MKNDILKHYIEVP
+1 MKKDILKHYIEVP

-50 FIKEI
+50 FIQEI
-55 FTAIEKK
+55 FTAIEEK
-62 QNEFSLHFIY
+62 QHEFNLHFIY

-96 LIARYAAEKA
+96 LIARYAVEKA

-111 KHLLH
+111 KDLLR

-142 WDITQDPNPNILCQ
+142 WDITQDPNPDILCQ

-178 IHEEWNKYQD
+178 IHEEWNKHQD
-188 TITAENILEAIDS
+188 TITAEDVLEAIAS
-201 KIRFNLKIDAFG
+201 KIRFELKIDAFG

-234 AKISEDL
+234 GKFSEDL
-241 REDKKEWWVK
+241 CEDIKETWDNEI
-251 KMEELSNRFFTLSDK
+251 EELSNLYFTCSGE

-288 ESGVDCGNNIK
+288 KSGVDCGNSIK
-299 ELADYKK
+299 HLAAYTH
-306 WNHIELPFVPYSDF
+306 NHNTWSQIELPFVPYSDF
-320 SGIMQGIQE
+320 SSITN
-329 RQDSGNEPIAS
+329 NESIAS
-340 TVADTCVKMLETVL
+340 TVAATCGKMIKTVL
-354 DNAQEKV
+354 DNFKEIA
-361 PYFGDSKLF
+361 PYFGDNKLF

-390 YFKKFDNIDN
+390 YFKKFVNEDVDSTN
-400 CDFLKAL
+400 FLKAL

-416 VNKQYDKP
+416 VDKQYEEP
-424 DNRIELVKKFIDL
+424 DNRVKLVKKIIDL
-437 EDKTLYSRK
+437 KDQTLYS
-446 ITLYS
+446 S
-451 PQIKEIIDSD
+451 QIKEKIGSNA
-461 VPEQA
+461 PEQA
-466 KEEAKKAIQMHCDD
+466 KEEAEKAVQMHRND
-480 QSMPNDWNEETLGPW
+480 QSMPSDWNEDKLGLW
-495 SNWNDAIEKA
+495 RDWNDAIEKA
-505 EECAF
+505 ENWAF

-522 NGDTTCWKKF
+522 NGENTWENF
-532 ATKLSNCKKLFTK
+532 ATKLSNCMDLFTQ
-545 DGLSEEMKV
+545 DGLSEEKKV
-554 KANQVLISHCED
+554 KANQVLISHCKEWD
-566 WKKLIRKP
+566 DIRREP
-574 VFDAKNESWKQVLT
+574 VFDTKKESWKQVLT

-595 VNGLLLSPNE
+595 VNGLLLSPND
-605 IVDNHNEI
+605 IVDNHNGI
-613 IQILIDDAIWKNLI
+613 IQILIDDAIWNNLI

-702 KYKGKEYHFAWQTSG
+702 KYKGKEYHFAWQTWG
-717 NIDMYDNNWNKLF
+717 NIDMYDNSWERLF
-730 DLYYKKYGEG
+730 DQYDGE
-740 FNIAIDDQSDHD
+740 IANNFTIHIDEETDHD
-752 SSYYIRMIEDCIER
+752 SSYYIKKIEKCIDCYEKIHN
-766 YVKLKGNHT
+766 K
-775 SSLPVQHK
+775 

>member
-62 QNEFSLHFIY
+62 QNEFNLHFIY

-77 DGEDSFVPVDG
+77 NVEDSFVPVDG

-111 KHLLH
+111 KDLLS

-142 WDITQDPNPNILCQ
+142 WDITQDPNPDILCQ

-178 IHEEWNKYQD
+178 IYEEWNKHQES
-188 TITAENILEAIDS
+188 ITAEDILEAIAS

-234 AKISEDL
+234 GKFSEDL
-241 REDKKEWWVK
+241 CEDKKEWWVK
-251 KMEELSNRFFTLSDK
+251 EMEELSNRFFTCSDE

-276 ALYARIMAYEAR
+276 ALYARIMAYE
-288 ESGVDCGNNIK
+288 SGVDCGNSIK
-299 ELADYKK
+299 ELAAYTH
-306 WNHIELPFVPYSDF
+306 NHNTWSQIELPFVPYSDF
-320 SGIMQGIQE
+320 SDIIN
-329 RQDSGNEPIAS
+329 NESIAS
-340 TVADTCVKMLETVL
+340 TVPATCVKMIKTVL
-354 DNAQEKV
+354 ASAQNIV

-390 YFKKFDNIDN
+390 YFKKFVNEDVDTTH
-400 CDFLKAL
+400 FLKAL

-416 VNKQYDKP
+416 VDKQYEKKT

-437 EDKTLYSRK
+437 GDQ
-446 ITLYS
+446 TLYS
-451 PQIKEIIDSD
+451 PQIKEIEKEIEKA
-461 VPEQA
+461 PEQA
-466 KEEAKKAIQMHCDD
+466 KEEAEKAKQMHCNDK
-480 QSMPNDWNEETLGPW
+480 SMPNDWNEETLKPW

-510 FHGSIRFLYRNS
+510 FHGSIRFLYEKNS
-522 NGDTTCWKKF
+522 NGKTTWENF
-532 ATKLSNCKKLFTK
+532 ATKLSNCMDLFVSE
-545 DGLSEEMKV
+545 GLSEDKKV

-653 LKLTRD
+653 LKLKR
-659 NHEDILDAFIGESK
+659 NNREDILDAFINDSK

-702 KYKGKEYHFAWQTSG
+702 K
-717 NIDMYDNNWNKLF
+717 
-730 DLYYKKYGEG
+730 
-740 FNIAIDDQSDHD
+740 
-752 SSYYIRMIEDCIER
+752 
-766 YVKLKGNHT
+766 
-775 SSLPVQHK
+775 

>member
-1 MKNDILKHYIEVP
+1 MKKDILKHYIEVP
-14 DNLFALLSRYRVVI
+14 DNLFTLLSRYRVVI

-62 QNEFSLHFIY
+62 QNEFNLHFIY

-77 DGEDSFVPVDG
+77 NGEDSFVPVDG

-96 LIARYAAEKA
+96 LIARYAVEKA
-106 EPSDR
+106 ESSDR
-111 KHLLH
+111 KDLLR

-129 KRFCQALTCEDSR
+129 KRFCQAMTCEDSR
-142 WDITQDPNPNILCQ
+142 WNITQDPNPNILCQ

-178 IHEEWNKYQD
+178 IHEEWNKHQD
-188 TITAENILEAIDS
+188 SITAENILEAIAS
-201 KIRFNLKIDAFG
+201 KIRFELKIDAFG

-234 AKISEDL
+234 GKFSEDL

-251 KMEELSNRFFTLSDK
+251 EMEELSNRFFTCSDE

-288 ESGVDCGNNIK
+288 KPGVDCGNSIK
-299 ELADYKK
+299 QLAAYTH
-306 WNHIELPFVPYSDF
+306 NHNTWSQIELPFVPYSDF
-320 SGIMQGIQE
+320 SGITN
-329 RQDSGNEPIAS
+329 NESIAS
-340 TVADTCVKMLETVL
+340 TVAETCVKMIKTVL
-354 DNAQEKV
+354 DNFKEIV
-361 PYFGDSKLF
+361 PYFGDNKLF
-370 DTFFHPQNGN
+370 DTFFHPQNRN

-390 YFKKFDNIDN
+390 YFKKFVNEDVDTNN
-400 CDFLKAL
+400 FLKAL

-416 VNKQYDKP
+416 VDRQYENP
-424 DNRIELVKKFIDL
+424 DYRVELVKKFTDL
-437 EDKTLYSRK
+437 GDQ
-446 ITLYS
+446 TLYS
-451 PQIKEIIDSD
+451 PQIKEIEKA
-461 VPEQA
+461 PEQA
-466 KEEAKKAIQMHCDD
+466 KEEAEKAKQMHCNDK
-480 QSMPNDWNEETLGPW
+480 SMPNDWNEETLKPW

-510 FHGSIRFLYRNS
+510 FHGSIRFLYEKNS
-522 NGDTTCWKKF
+522 NGKTTWENF
-532 ATKLSNCKKLFTK
+532 ATKLSNCMDLFVSE
-545 DGLSEEMKV
+545 GLSEDKKV

-653 LKLTRD
+653 LKLKR
-659 NHEDILDAFIGESK
+659 NNREDILDAFINDSK

-702 KYKGKEYHFAWQTSG
+702 KYKGKEYHFAWQTWG
-717 NIDMYDNNWNKLF
+717 NIDMYDNSWERLF
-730 DLYYKKYGEG
+730 DQYDGEMANN
-740 FNIAIDDQSDHD
+740 FTIHIDEETDHD
-752 SSYYIRMIEDCIER
+752 SSYYIKKIEKCIDCYEKIHN
-766 YVKLKGNHT
+766 K
-775 SSLPVQHK
+775 

>member
-178 IHEEWNKYQD
+178 IHEEWNKHQD
-188 TITAENILEAIDS
+188 TITAEDVLEAIAS
-201 KIRFNLKIDAFG
+201 KIRFELKIDAFG

-234 AKISEDL
+234 GKFSEDL

-251 KMEELSNRFFTLSDK
+251 EIEELSNRFFTCSDE

-276 ALYARIMAYEAR
+276 ALYARIMAYEAKKT
-288 ESGVDCGNNIK
+288 GVDCGNGIK
-299 ELADYKK
+299 ELAAYTHNT
-306 WNHIELPFVPYSDF
+306 WSQIELPFVPYSDF
-320 SGIMQGIQE
+320 LGITN
-329 RQDSGNEPIAS
+329 NESIAS
-340 TVADTCVKMLETVL
+340 TVAATCVKMIKTVL
-354 DNAQEKV
+354 DRYQEIV
-361 PYFGDSKLF
+361 PYFGDRTLF
-370 DTFFHPQNGN
+370 ETFFHPKNGN

-390 YFKKFDNIDN
+390 YFQKFVNEDVDTTH
-400 CDFLKAL
+400 FLKAL

-416 VNKQYDKP
+416 VDKQYEKKT
-424 DNRIELVKKFIDL
+424 DNRVKLVKKFIDL
-437 EDKTLYSRK
+437 GDQ
-446 ITLYS
+446 TLYS
-451 PQIKEIIDSD
+451 PQIREIEKEIEKA
-461 VPEQA
+461 PEQA
-466 KEEAKKAIQMHCDD
+466 KEEAEKAKQMHCND
-480 QSMPNDWNEETLGPW
+480 QSMPSDWNEKILGRW
-495 SNWNDAIEKA
+495 SNWNDAIKKA

-510 FHGSIRFLYRNS
+510 FHGSIRFLYEKNS
-522 NGDTTCWKKF
+522 NGKTTWENF
-532 ATKLSNCKKLFTK
+532 ATKLSNCMDLFISE
-545 DGLSEEMKV
+545 GLSEDKKV

-702 KYKGKEYHFAWQTSG
+702 KYKGKEYHFAWQTLG
-717 NIDMYDNNWNKLF
+717 NIDMYDNGWERLF
-730 DLYYKKYGEG
+730 DQYDGEMANN
-740 FNIAIDDQSDHD
+740 FTIHIDKETGHD
-752 SSYYIRMIEDCIER
+752 SSYYIKKIEDCIDCYE
-766 YVKLKGNHT
+766 KIHNK
-775 SSLPVQHK
+775 

>member
-1 MKNDILKHYIEVP
+1 MKKDILKHYIEVP
-14 DNLFALLSRYRVVI
+14 DNLFTLLSRYRVVI

-62 QNEFSLHFIY
+62 QNEFNLHFIY

-77 DGEDSFVPVDG
+77 NGEDSFVPVDG

-116 LLSRFTYEDRINA
+116 LLSRFTYENRIHT
-129 KRFCQALTCEDSR
+129 KRFCQVLTCEDSR

-178 IHEEWNKYQD
+178 IHEEWNKHQD
-188 TITAENILEAIDS
+188 TITAEDILEAIAS

-234 AKISEDL
+234 GKFPEDL

-288 ESGVDCGNNIK
+288 ESGVDCGNSIK
-299 ELADYKK
+299 QLAAYTHDT
-306 WNHIELPFVPYSDF
+306 WSQIELPFVPYSDF
-320 SGIMQGIQE
+320 SGITN
-329 RQDSGNEPIAS
+329 NESIAPI
-340 TVADTCVKMLETVL
+340 VAETCVKMIKTVL
-354 DNAQEKV
+354 DCYQKIV
-361 PYFGDSKLF
+361 PYFGDRTLF
-370 DTFFHPQNGN
+370 ETFFHPKNKN
-380 ELDFTLCCYE
+380 DLDFTLCCYE
-390 YFKKFDNIDN
+390 YFKKFDKIETK
-400 CDFLKAL
+400 DFLKAL

-416 VNKQYDKP
+416 VQ
-424 DNRIELVKKFIDL
+424 DNRVELVKKIIDL
-437 EDKTLYSRK
+437 EDKTLYSR
-446 ITLYS
+446 
-451 PQIKEIIDSD
+451 QIKEIIGSNA
-461 VPEQA
+461 PEQA
-466 KEEAKKAIQMHCDD
+466 EEEAEKAIQMDYND
-480 QSMPNDWNEETLGPW
+480 QSMPNDWNEEILGSW
-495 SNWNDAIEKA
+495 INWNDAIEKA

-522 NGDTTCWKKF
+522 NGEPTWEKF
-532 ATKLSNCKKLFTK
+532 ATKLSNCKNLFTK
-545 DGLSEEMKV
+545 EGLSEDKKV
-554 KANQVLISHCED
+554 KANQVLISHC
-566 WKKLIRKP
+566 KKWDDIRREP

-689 KNYYFAVPMWFTY
+689 KNYYFAVPMWFEY
-702 KYKGKEYHFAWQTSG
+702 KYKGKEYHFAWQTWG
-717 NIDMYDNNWNKLF
+717 NIDMYDNDWERLYKLYEQYDEEMANNF
-730 DLYYKKYGEG
+730 TIY
-740 FNIAIDDQSDHD
+740 IDKETGHD
-752 SSYYIRMIEDCIER
+752 SSYYIKKIEKCIDCYEKIHN
-766 YVKLKGNHT
+766 K
-775 SSLPVQHK
+775 

>member
-1 MKNDILKHYIEVP
+1 MKNDILKHYTEVP

-62 QNEFSLHFIY
+62 QNEFNLHFIY

-77 DGEDSFVPVDG
+77 NGEDSFVPVDG

-106 EPSDR
+106 ESSDR
-111 KHLLH
+111 KDLLR

-156 DWFVDY
+156 DWFVGY

-178 IHEEWNKYQD
+178 IHEEWNKHQD
-188 TITAENILEAIDS
+188 TITAEDILEAIAS

-234 AKISEDL
+234 GKFPEDL

-299 ELADYKK
+299 ELAAYTHNT
-306 WNHIELPFVPYSDF
+306 WSQIELPFVPYSDF
-320 SGIMQGIQE
+320 SGITN
-329 RQDSGNEPIAS
+329 NESIAPI
-340 TVADTCVKMLETVL
+340 VAETCVKMIKTVL
-354 DNAQEKV
+354 DCYQKIV
-361 PYFGDSKLF
+361 PYFGDRTLF
-370 DTFFHPQNGN
+370 ETFFHPKNKN
-380 ELDFTLCCYE
+380 DLDFTLCCYE
-390 YFKKFDNIDN
+390 YFKKFDKIETK
-400 CDFLKAL
+400 DFLKAL

-416 VNKQYDKP
+416 VQ
-424 DNRIELVKKFIDL
+424 DNRVELVKKIIDL
-437 EDKTLYSRK
+437 EDKTLYSR
-446 ITLYS
+446 
-451 PQIKEIIDSD
+451 QIKEIIGSNA
-461 VPEQA
+461 PEQA
-466 KEEAKKAIQMHCDD
+466 EEEAEKAIQMDYND
-480 QSMPNDWNEETLGPW
+480 QSMPNDWNEEILGSW
-495 SNWNDAIEKA
+495 INWNDAIEKA

-522 NGDTTCWKKF
+522 NGEPTWEKF
-532 ATKLSNCKKLFTK
+532 ATKLSNCKNLFTK
-545 DGLSEEMKV
+545 EGLSEDKKV
-554 KANQVLISHCED
+554 KANQVLISHC
-566 WKKLIRKP
+566 KKWDDIRREP

-702 KYKGKEYHFAWQTSG
+702 KYKGKEYHFAWQIWG
-717 NIDMYDNNWNKLF
+717 YIDMYDNGWKRLCEQY
-730 DLYYKKYGEG
+730 DGEMANN
-740 FNIAIDDQSDHD
+740 FTIHIDEETDHD
-752 SSYYIRMIEDCIER
+752 SSYYIKKIEKCIDCYEKIHN
-766 YVKLKGNHT
+766 K
-775 SSLPVQHK
+775 

>member
-1 MKNDILKHYIEVP
+1 MKKDILKHYIEVP
-14 DNLFALLSRYRVVI
+14 DNLFTLLSRYRVVI

-55 FTAIEKK
+55 FTAIEEK

-116 LLSRFTYEDRINA
+116 LLSRFTYENRINT

-178 IHEEWNKYQD
+178 IHEEWNKHQD
-188 TITAENILEAIDS
+188 TITAKDILEAIDS

-234 AKISEDL
+234 AKFSEDL
-241 REDKKEWWVK
+241 CEDKKESWDK
-251 KMEELSNRFFTLSDK
+251 EMEELSNLFFTCSGE
-266 QHELPDNAFF
+266 HELPDNAFF

-288 ESGVDCGNNIK
+288 ESGVDCGNSIK
-299 ELADYKK
+299 QLAAYTH
-306 WNHIELPFVPYSDF
+306 NHNTWSQIELPFVPYSDF
-320 SGIMQGIQE
+320 SGIMQGIQDI
-329 RQDSGNEPIAS
+329 RNEPIAS
-340 TVADTCVKMLETVL
+340 TVADTCVKMIKTVL
-354 DNAQEKV
+354 DNAQNTV

-390 YFKKFDNIDN
+390 YFKKFNNIDTR
-400 CDFLKAL
+400 DFLKDL

-416 VNKQYDKP
+416 VDKQYENP
-424 DNRIELVKKFIDL
+424 DYRVEFIKKIIDIEDTDL
-437 EDKTLYSRK
+437 KDKTLYSPK
-446 ITLYS
+446 
-451 PQIKEIIDSD
+451 IKEIIGSD
-461 VPEQA
+461 APKQA
-466 KEEAKKAIQMHCDD
+466 KEQAEEEAEKAVQMHRND
-480 QSMPNDWNEETLGPW
+480 QSMPNDWNEETLDSW
-495 SNWNDAIEKA
+495 KNWNDAIEKA

-522 NGDTTCWKKF
+522 NGDITWKKF
-532 ATKLSNCKKLFTK
+532 ATKLCNCKDLFTK
-545 DGLSEEMKV
+545 DGLSEEKKV
-554 KANQVLISHCED
+554 KANQVLISHCKN
-566 WKKLIRKP
+566 WVNLIRKP
-574 VFDAKNESWKQVLT
+574 VFDTDKESWKQVLT
-588 DSSLSEC
+588 DIKLSEY

-605 IVDNHNEI
+605 IADSHDDI
-613 IQILIDDAIWKNLI
+613 IQLLIDNDIWKNLI
-627 KETPGYELEWKANSP
+627 NEKSGYELEWKESSP
-642 SLWLNRYLYLT
+642 SLWLSRNPKLT
-653 LKLTRD
+653 LKLTR
-659 NHEDILDAFIGESK
+659 NIREDILDAFIGESK

-702 KYKGKEYHFAWQTSG
+702 KYKGKEYHFAWQTRG
-717 NIDMYDNNWNKLF
+717 NIDMYDNQY
-730 DLYYKKYGEG
+730 DGEMANN
-740 FNIAIDDQSDHD
+740 FTIAIDEETDHD
-752 SSYYIRMIEDCIER
+752 SSYYIKKIEDGIDCYEKIHN
-766 YVKLKGNHT
+766 K
-775 SSLPVQHK
+775 

>member
-1 MKNDILKHYIEVP
+1 MKKDILKHYIEVP
-14 DNLFALLSRYRVVI
+14 DNLFTLLSRYRVVI

-62 QNEFSLHFIY
+62 QNEFNLHFIY

-77 DGEDSFVPVDG
+77 NGEDSFVPVDG

-96 LIARYAAEKA
+96 LIARYAVEKA
-106 EPSDR
+106 EPSNR
-111 KHLLH
+111 KDLLR

-142 WDITQDPNPNILCQ
+142 WDITQDPNPDILCQ

-178 IHEEWNKYQD
+178 IHEEWNKHQD
-188 TITAENILEAIDS
+188 SITAEDILEAIAS

-234 AKISEDL
+234 GKFSEDL
-241 REDKKEWWVK
+241 CEDKKEWWVK
-251 KMEELSNRFFTLSDK
+251 EMEELSNRFFTCSDE

-288 ESGVDCGNNIK
+288 KPGVDCGNSIK
-299 ELADYKK
+299 QLAAYTH
-306 WNHIELPFVPYSDF
+306 NHNTWSQIELPFVPYSDF
-320 SGIMQGIQE
+320 SGITN
-329 RQDSGNEPIAS
+329 NESIAS
-340 TVADTCVKMLETVL
+340 TVAETCVKMIKTVL
-354 DNAQEKV
+354 DNFKEIV
-361 PYFGDSKLF
+361 PYFGDNKLF
-370 DTFFHPQNGN
+370 DTFFHPQNRN

-390 YFKKFDNIDN
+390 YFKKFVNEDVDTNN
-400 CDFLKAL
+400 FLKAL

-416 VNKQYDKP
+416 VDRQYENP
-424 DNRIELVKKFIDL
+424 DYRVELVKKFTDL
-437 EDKTLYSRK
+437 GDQ
-446 ITLYS
+446 TLYS
-451 PQIKEIIDSD
+451 PQIKEKIIDSNAD
-461 VPEQA
+461 APEQA
-466 KEEAKKAIQMHCDD
+466 KEEAEKAIQMDRND
-480 QSMPNDWNEETLGPW
+480 QSMP
-495 SNWNDAIEKA
+495 SYWNDAIEKA

-522 NGDTTCWKKF
+522 NGEKPWEKF
-532 ATKLSNCKKLFTK
+532 ATKLCNCIDLFTK
-545 DGLSEEMKV
+545 DGLSEEKKV
-554 KANQVLISHCED
+554 KANQVLISHCEN
-566 WKKLIRKP
+566 WINLIRKP
-574 VFDAKNESWKQVLT
+574 VFDTDKESWKQVLT
-588 DSSLSEC
+588 DVNLSEY

-605 IVDNHNEI
+605 IADSHDDI
-613 IQILIDDAIWKNLI
+613 IQLLIDNNIWKNLI
-627 KETPGYELEWKANSP
+627 NENSGYKLEWKANSP

-653 LKLTRD
+653 LKLTR
-659 NHEDILDAFIGESK
+659 NNREDILDAFIGESK

-702 KYKGKEYHFAWQTSG
+702 KYKGKEYHFAWQTWG
-717 NIDMYDNNWNKLF
+717 NIDMYDNSWERLF
-730 DLYYKKYGEG
+730 DQYDGEMANN
-740 FNIAIDDQSDHD
+740 FTIHIDEETDHD
-752 SSYYIRMIEDCIER
+752 SSYYIKKIEKCIDCYEKIHN
-766 YVKLKGNHT
+766 K
-775 SSLPVQHK
+775 

>member
-1 MKNDILKHYIEVP
+1 MKNDILKHYIDVP

-62 QNEFSLHFIY
+62 QKEFNLHFIY

-111 KHLLH
+111 KDLLS

-129 KRFCQALTCEDSR
+129 KRFCQALTCENSR
-142 WDITQDPNPNILCQ
+142 WDITQDPNPDILCQ

-178 IHEEWNKYQD
+178 IHEEWNKHQD
-188 TITAENILEAIDS
+188 TITAEDVLEAIAS
-201 KIRFNLKIDAFG
+201 KIRFELKIDAFG

-234 AKISEDL
+234 GKFSEDL
-241 REDKKEWWVK
+241 CEDKKEWWVK
-251 KMEELSNRFFTLSDK
+251 EMEELSNRFFTCSDE

-276 ALYARIMAYEAR
+276 ALYARIMAYEAK

-299 ELADYKK
+299 ELAAYTH
-306 WNHIELPFVPYSDF
+306 NHNTWSQIELPFVPYSDF
-320 SGIMQGIQE
+320 SGIMQGIQDI
-329 RQDSGNEPIAS
+329 RNEPIAS
-340 TVADTCVKMLETVL
+340 SVADTCVKMIKTVL
-354 DNAQEKV
+354 DNAQNTV

-390 YFKKFDNIDN
+390 YFKKFNNIDTR
-400 CDFLKAL
+400 DFLKDL

-416 VNKQYDKP
+416 VDKQYEIPDYRVEFIKKIIDIEDK
-424 DNRIELVKKFIDL
+424 DL
-437 EDKTLYSRK
+437 KDKTLYSPK
-446 ITLYS
+446 
-451 PQIKEIIDSD
+451 IKEIIGSD
-461 VPEQA
+461 APKQA
-466 KEEAKKAIQMHCDD
+466 KEQAEEEAEKAVQMHRND
-480 QSMPNDWNEETLGPW
+480 QSMPNDWNEEILGSW
-495 SNWNDAIEKA
+495 INWNDAIEKA
-505 EECAF
+505 EEYAF
-510 FHGSIRFLYRNS
+510 FHGSIRFLYKKNS
-522 NGDTTCWKKF
+522 NGKTTWENF
-532 ATKLSNCKKLFTK
+532 ATKLSNCMDLFVSE
-545 DGLSEEMKV
+545 GLSEDKKV

-613 IQILIDDAIWKNLI
+613 IQILIDDTIWKNLI
-627 KETPGYELEWKANSP
+627 KETPGYELEWKAYSL
-642 SLWLNRYLYLT
+642 SLWLNWNRYFT
-653 LKLTRD
+653 LKLTR
-659 NHEDILDAFIGESK
+659 NNREDILDAFIGESK

-702 KYKGKEYHFAWQTSG
+702 KYKGKEYHFAWQTWG
-717 NIDMYDNNWNKLF
+717 NIDMYDNSWERLF
-730 DLYYKKYGEG
+730 DQYDGEMANN
-740 FNIAIDDQSDHD
+740 FTIHIDEETDHD
-752 SSYYIRMIEDCIER
+752 SSYYIKKIEKCIDCYEKIHN
-766 YVKLKGNHT
+766 K
-775 SSLPVQHK
+775 